1 MRGTAIGFL
10 GAMLTGGFIIGS
22 ALWTILGVA
31 TTPTITWL
39 IVAVGLALG
48 QWTTLLL
55 RKVSPG
61 QELEEI
67 ST

>member
-10 GAMLTGGFIIGS
+10 GAMLTSGFIIGS
-22 ALWTILGVA
+22 ALWTILGIV

-48 QWTTLLL
+48 QLTTLLL
-55 RKVSPG
+55 REILPG